1 MRINS
6 KTILAGMALG
16 ALLLTGCN
24 DAEYDTLS
32 NQAYILQT
40 NTNANSSLKL
50 TVGAEVATTTLNVR
64 LSDVANVESRYRLVY
79 DTAVVN
85 EYNRLNETPYA
96 SLPQESFSLSSEET
110 TIEAGTS
117 VSTPITLTVPPYSEA
132 LKASGKKYAIGFRLE
147 NTSGN
152 ASVLPSGSKIVY
164 ILDQVVIQPVVVLDQ
179 SHYVSQNLVKNYP
192 LTEWTVEMNINK
204 HVLYTEVGRG
214 NNQAIFGAGPDEIYI
229 RFGDAPIEGNRLQIK
244 TQGTQ
249 MNSLALFNEHTW
261 YHLAFVCTG
270 TKLYLYVNGQLDN
283 SMDLP
288 GKTTNVNSIN
298 ICSPSTYWLGNAMY
312 SEVRFWQRA
321 RSQAEIAN
329 NMYACDP
336 TTPGLITYYKM
347 NEGEGYSFRDA
358 SGNGNNAETN
368 GQAVPEWIPGC
379 ENRRQIVNKDRL

>member
-6 KTILAGMALG
+6 KSILAGMALG

-179 SHYVSQNLVKNYP
+179 SHYVSQDLVKNYP

-204 HVLYTEVGRG
+204 HILYTEVGRG

-368 GQAVPEWIPGC
+368 GQAVPEWIQDVRIDG
-379 ENRRQIVNKDRL
+379 K

>member
-6 KTILAGMALG
+6 KSILAGMALG
-16 ALLLTGCN
+16 TLLLTGCN

-110 TIEAGTS
+110 TIEAGAS

-204 HVLYTEVGRG
+204 HILYTEVGRG

-368 GQAVPEWIPGC
+368 GQAVPEWIQDVRIDG
-379 ENRRQIVNKDRL
+379 K

>member
-6 KTILAGMALG
+6 KSILAGMALG

-85 EYNRLNETPYA
+85 EYNRLNETPYV

-179 SHYVSQNLVKNYP
+179 SHYVSQNLLKNYP

-368 GQAVPEWIPGC
+368 DQAVPEWIQDVRIDG
-379 ENRRQIVNKDRL
+379 K

>member
-6 KTILAGMALG
+6 KSILAGMALG

-85 EYNRLNETPYA
+85 EYNRLNETPYV

-110 TIEAGTS
+110 TIEAGAS

-179 SHYVSQNLVKNYP
+179 SHYVSQDLVKNYP

-298 ICSPSTYWLGNAMY
+298 ICSPSNYWLGNAMY

-368 GQAVPEWIPGC
+368 GQAVPEWIQDVRIDG
-379 ENRRQIVNKDRL
+379 K

>member
-6 KTILAGMALG
+6 KSILAGMALG

-64 LSDVANVESRYRLVY
+64 LSDVANVESRYHLVY

-110 TIEAGTS
+110 TIETGAS

-204 HVLYTEVGRG
+204 HILYTEVGRG

-368 GQAVPEWIPGC
+368 GQAVPEWIQDVRIDG
-379 ENRRQIVNKDRL
+379 K

>member
-50 TVGAEVATTTLNVR
+50 TVGAEVATTTVNVR

-85 EYNRLNETPYA
+85 EYNRLNETPYV

-110 TIEAGTS
+110 TIEAGAS

-204 HVLYTEVGRG
+204 HILYTEVGRG

-261 YHLAFVCTG
+261 YHHAFVCTG

-368 GQAVPEWIPGC
+368 GQAVPEWIQDVRIDG
-379 ENRRQIVNKDRL
+379 K

>member
-6 KTILAGMALG
+6 KSILAGMALG

-368 GQAVPEWIPGC
+368 GQAVPERIQDVRIDG
-379 ENRRQIVNKDRL
+379 K

>member
-6 KTILAGMALG
+6 KSILAGMALG

-85 EYNRLNETPYA
+85 EYNRLNETPYV

-110 TIEAGTS
+110 TIEAGAS

-204 HVLYTEVGRG
+204 HILYTEVGRG

-347 NEGEGYSFRDA
+347 NEGEGYSCRDA

-368 GQAVPEWIPGC
+368 GQAVPEWIQDVRIDG
-379 ENRRQIVNKDRL
+379 K

>member
-6 KTILAGMALG
+6 KSILAGMALG

-179 SHYVSQNLVKNYP
+179 SHYVSQDLVKNYP

-288 GKTTNVNSIN
+288 GKTTNVNHIN

-368 GQAVPEWIPGC
+368 GQAVPEWIQDVRIDG
-379 ENRRQIVNKDRL
+379 K

>member
-50 TVGAEVATTTLNVR
+50 TVGAEVATTTVNVC

-85 EYNRLNETPYA
+85 EYNRLNETPYV

-110 TIEAGTS
+110 TIEAGAS

-204 HVLYTEVGRG
+204 HILYTEVGRG

-368 GQAVPEWIPGC
+368 GQAVPEWIQDVRIDG
-379 ENRRQIVNKDRL
+379 K

>member
-6 KTILAGMALG
+6 KSILAGMALG

-179 SHYVSQNLVKNYP
+179 SHYVSQDLVKNYP

-368 GQAVPEWIPGC
+368 GQAVPEWILDVRIDG
-379 ENRRQIVNKDRL
+379 K

>member
-6 KTILAGMALG
+6 KSILAGMALG

-85 EYNRLNETPYA
+85 EYNRLNETPYV

-368 GQAVPEWIPGC
+368 GQAVPEWIQDVRIDG
-379 ENRRQIVNKDRL
+379 K

>member
-6 KTILAGMALG
+6 KSILAGMALG

-110 TIEAGTS
+110 TIEAGAS

-204 HVLYTEVGRG
+204 HILYTEVGRG

-358 SGNGNNAETN
+358 SGNGNNAEIN
-368 GQAVPEWIPGC
+368 GQAVPEWIQDVRIDG
-379 ENRRQIVNKDRL
+379 K

>member
-1 MRINS
+1 MSINS

-40 NTNANSSLKL
+40 NTNANTSVKL
-50 TVGAEVATTTLNVR
+50 TVGAETASTTVNVR
-64 LSDVANVESRYRLVY
+64 LSDVANAESSYRLVY

-85 EYNRLNETPYA
+85 EYNRINGTPYE
-96 SLPQESFSLSSEET
+96 SLPESAYTLSSNET
-110 TIEAGTS
+110 TIEAGAS
-117 VSTPITLTVPPYSEA
+117 VSSPITLTVPPYTEA
-132 LKASGKKYAIGFRLE
+132 LKTSGKKYAIGFRLE

-152 ASVLPSGSKIVY
+152 ANVLSSGSKIVY
-164 ILDQVVIQPVVVLDQ
+164 ILDQVVIQPVVVLDREHNI
-179 SHYVSQNLVKNYP
+179 SKELVKTYP

-204 HVLYTEVGRG
+204 DVLYTQVGQG
-214 NNQAIFGAGPDEIYI
+214 NNQAIFGATPDEIYI

-249 MNSLALFNEHTW
+249 MNSQMLFNEHTW

-288 GKTTNVNSIN
+288 GKTTNVSKID
-298 ICSPSTYWLGNAMY
+298 ICSPSTYWLGSAMY
-312 SEVRFWQRA
+312 SEVRFWQKA
-321 RSQAEIAN
+321 RTQAEIAN
-329 NMYACDP
+329 NMYSCDP

-347 NEGEGYSFRDA
+347 DEGKGFSFRDA
-358 SGNGNNAETN
+358 SGNGNDAETT
-368 GQAVPEWIPGC
+368 GQAVPEWVQDVRIDG
-379 ENRRQIVNKDRL
+379 K

>member
-6 KTILAGMALG
+6 KSILAGMALG

-50 TVGAEVATTTLNVR
+50 TVGAEVATTTVNVR

-85 EYNRLNETPYA
+85 EYNRLNETPYV

-110 TIEAGTS
+110 TIEAGAS

-204 HVLYTEVGRG
+204 HILYTEVGRG

-368 GQAVPEWIPGC
+368 GQVVPEWIQDVRIDG
-379 ENRRQIVNKDRL
+379 K

>member
-6 KTILAGMALG
+6 KSILAGMALG
-16 ALLLTGCN
+16 ALVLTGCN

-64 LSDVANVESRYRLVY
+64 LSDVANVESSYRLVY

-110 TIEAGTS
+110 TIEAGAS

-179 SHYVSQNLVKNYP
+179 SHYVSQDLVKNYP

-368 GQAVPEWIPGC
+368 GQAVPEWIQDVRIDG
-379 ENRRQIVNKDRL
+379 K

>member
-6 KTILAGMALG
+6 KSILAGMALG

-85 EYNRLNETPYA
+85 EYNRLNETPYV

-110 TIEAGTS
+110 TIEAGAS

-179 SHYVSQNLVKNYP
+179 SHYVSQDLVKNYP

-368 GQAVPEWIPGC
+368 GQAVPEWIQDVRIDG
-379 ENRRQIVNKDRL
+379 K

>member
-6 KTILAGMALG
+6 KSILAGMALG
-16 ALLLTGCN
+16 ALVLTGCN

-64 LSDVANVESRYRLVY
+64 LSDVANVESSYRLVY

-110 TIEAGTS
+110 TIEAGAS

-368 GQAVPEWIPGC
+368 GQAVPEWIQDVRIDG
-379 ENRRQIVNKDRL
+379 K

>member
-6 KTILAGMALG
+6 KSILAGMALG

-110 TIEAGTS
+110 TIEAGAS

-132 LKASGKKYAIGFRLE
+132 LKPSGKKYAIGFRLE

-368 GQAVPEWIPGC
+368 GQAVPEWIQDVRIDG
-379 ENRRQIVNKDRL
+379 K

>member
-6 KTILAGMALG
+6 KSILAGMALG

-110 TIEAGTS
+110 TIEAGAS

-204 HVLYTEVGRG
+204 HILYTEVGRG

-261 YHLAFVCTG
+261 YHLAFVCTD

-368 GQAVPEWIPGC
+368 GQAVPEWIQDVRIDG
-379 ENRRQIVNKDRL
+379 K

>member
-6 KTILAGMALG
+6 KYILAGMALG

-204 HVLYTEVGRG
+204 HILYTEVGRG

-312 SEVRFWQRA
+312 SEVRLWQRA

-368 GQAVPEWIPGC
+368 GQAVPEWIQDVRIDG
-379 ENRRQIVNKDRL
+379 K

>member
-6 KTILAGMALG
+6 KSILAGMALG

-50 TVGAEVATTTLNVR
+50 TVGAEVATTTVNVR

-85 EYNRLNETPYA
+85 EYNRLNETPYV

-368 GQAVPEWIPGC
+368 GQAVPEWIQDVRIDG
-379 ENRRQIVNKDRL
+379 K

>member
-6 KTILAGMALG
+6 KSILAGMALG

-50 TVGAEVATTTLNVR
+50 TVGAEVATTLLNVR

-110 TIEAGTS
+110 TIEAGAS

-368 GQAVPEWIPGC
+368 GQAVPEWIQDVRIDG
-379 ENRRQIVNKDRL
+379 K

>member
-16 ALLLTGCN
+16 AQLLTGCN

-50 TVGAEVATTTLNVR
+50 TVGAEVATTTVNVR

-85 EYNRLNETPYA
+85 EYNRLNETPYV

-110 TIEAGTS
+110 TIEAGAS

-288 GKTTNVNSIN
+288 GKTTNVNNIN

-368 GQAVPEWIPGC
+368 GQAVPEWIQDVRIDG
-379 ENRRQIVNKDRL
+379 K

>member
-6 KTILAGMALG
+6 KSILAGMALG

-110 TIEAGTS
+110 TIEAGAS

-179 SHYVSQNLVKNYP
+179 SHYVSENLVKNYP

-204 HVLYTEVGRG
+204 HILYTEVGRG

-368 GQAVPEWIPGC
+368 GQAVPEWIQDVRIDG
-379 ENRRQIVNKDRL
+379 K

>member
-50 TVGAEVATTTLNVR
+50 TVGAEVATTTVNVR

-85 EYNRLNETPYA
+85 EYNRLNETPYV

-110 TIEAGTS
+110 TIEAGAS

-368 GQAVPEWIPGC
+368 GQAVPEWIQDVRIDG
-379 ENRRQIVNKDRL
+379 K

>member
-6 KTILAGMALG
+6 KSILAGMALG

-64 LSDVANVESRYRLVY
+64 LSDVANVESHYRLVY

-110 TIEAGTS
+110 TIEAGAS

-368 GQAVPEWIPGC
+368 GQAVPEWIQDVRIDG
-379 ENRRQIVNKDRL
+379 K

>member
-6 KTILAGMALG
+6 KSILAGMALG

-85 EYNRLNETPYA
+85 EYNRLNETPYV

-110 TIEAGTS
+110 TIEAGAS
-117 VSTPITLTVPPYSEA
+117 VSTPITLTVPPYNEA
-132 LKASGKKYAIGFRLE
+132 LKASGKKYAIGFRLD

-368 GQAVPEWIPGC
+368 GQAVPEWIQDVRIDG
-379 ENRRQIVNKDRL
+379 K

>member
-50 TVGAEVATTTLNVR
+50 TVGAEVATTTVNVR

-85 EYNRLNETPYA
+85 EYNRLNETPYV

-110 TIEAGTS
+110 TIEASAS

-204 HVLYTEVGRG
+204 HILYTEVGRG
-214 NNQAIFGAGPDEIYI
+214 NNQAIFGAVPDEIYI

-368 GQAVPEWIPGC
+368 GQAVPEWIQDVRIDG
-379 ENRRQIVNKDRL
+379 K

>member
-6 KTILAGMALG
+6 KSILAGMALG

-110 TIEAGTS
+110 TIEAGAS

-204 HVLYTEVGRG
+204 HILYTEVGRG

-270 TKLYLYVNGQLDN
+270 TKLCLYVNGQLDN

-368 GQAVPEWIPGC
+368 GQAVPEWIQDVRIDG
-379 ENRRQIVNKDRL
+379 K

>member
-6 KTILAGMALG
+6 KSILAGMALG

-110 TIEAGTS
+110 TIEAGAS

-249 MNSLALFNEHTW
+249 MNSLALFNDHTW

-368 GQAVPEWIPGC
+368 GQAVPEWIQDVRIDG
-379 ENRRQIVNKDRL
+379 K

>member
-6 KTILAGMALG
+6 KSILAGMALG

-110 TIEAGTS
+110 TIEAGAS

-152 ASVLPSGSKIVY
+152 TSVLPSGSKIVY

-368 GQAVPEWIPGC
+368 GQAVPEWIQDVRIDG
-379 ENRRQIVNKDRL
+379 K

>member
-50 TVGAEVATTTLNVR
+50 TVGAEVATTTVNVR

-85 EYNRLNETPYA
+85 EYNRLNETPYV

-204 HVLYTEVGRG
+204 HILYTEVGRG

-368 GQAVPEWIPGC
+368 GQAVPEWIQDVRIDG
-379 ENRRQIVNKDRL
+379 K

>member
-1 MRINS
+1 MRINNKS
-6 KTILAGMALG
+6 ILAGMALG

-110 TIEAGTS
+110 TIEAGAS

-204 HVLYTEVGRG
+204 HILYTEVGRG

-368 GQAVPEWIPGC
+368 GQAVPEWIQDVRIDG
-379 ENRRQIVNKDRL
+379 K

>member
-6 KTILAGMALG
+6 KSILAGMALG

-110 TIEAGTS
+110 TIEAGAS

-214 NNQAIFGAGPDEIYI
+214 NNQAIFGAVPDEIYI

-368 GQAVPEWIPGC
+368 GQAVPEWIQDVRIDG
-379 ENRRQIVNKDRL
+379 K

>member
-6 KTILAGMALG
+6 KSILAGMALG

-110 TIEAGTS
+110 TIEAGAS

-204 HVLYTEVGRG
+204 HILYTEVGRG

-312 SEVRFWQRA
+312 SELRFWQRA

-368 GQAVPEWIPGC
+368 GQAVPEWIQDVRIDG
-379 ENRRQIVNKDRL
+379 K

>member
-6 KTILAGMALG
+6 KSILAGMALV

-110 TIEAGTS
+110 TIEAGAS

-214 NNQAIFGAGPDEIYI
+214 NNQAIFGADPDEIYI

-368 GQAVPEWIPGC
+368 GQAVPEWIQDVRIDG
-379 ENRRQIVNKDRL
+379 K

>member
-1 MRINS
+1 MSINS

-40 NTNANSSLKL
+40 NTNANTSVKL
-50 TVGAEVATTTLNVR
+50 TVGAEAASTTVNVR
-64 LSDVANVESRYRLVY
+64 LSDVANAESSYRLVY

-85 EYNRLNETPYA
+85 EYNRINGTPYE
-96 SLPQESFSLSSEET
+96 SLPESAYTLSSNET
-110 TIEAGTS
+110 TIEAGAS
-117 VSTPITLTVPPYSEA
+117 VSSPITLTVPPYTEA
-132 LKASGKKYAIGFRLE
+132 LKTSGKKYAIGFRLE

-152 ASVLPSGSKIVY
+152 ANVLSSGSKIVY
-164 ILDQVVIQPVVVLDQ
+164 ILDQVVIQPVVVLDREHNI
-179 SHYVSQNLVKNYP
+179 SKELVKTYP

-204 HVLYTEVGRG
+204 DVLYTQVGQG
-214 NNQAIFGAGPDEIYI
+214 NNQAIFGATPDEIYI

-249 MNSLALFNEHTW
+249 MNSQMLFNEHTW

-288 GKTTNVNSIN
+288 GKTTNVSKID
-298 ICSPSTYWLGNAMY
+298 ICSPSTYWLGSAMY
-312 SEVRFWQRA
+312 SEVRFWQKA
-321 RSQAEIAN
+321 RTQAEIAN
-329 NMYACDP
+329 NMYSCDP

-347 NEGEGYSFRDA
+347 DEGKGFSFRDA
-358 SGNGNNAETN
+358 SGNGNDAETT
-368 GQAVPEWIPGC
+368 GQAVPEWVQDVRIDG
-379 ENRRQIVNKDRL
+379 K

>member
-6 KTILAGMALG
+6 KSILAGMALG

-204 HVLYTEVGRG
+204 HILYTEVGRG

-368 GQAVPEWIPGC
+368 GQAVPEWIQDVRIDG
-379 ENRRQIVNKDRL
+379 K

>member
-6 KTILAGMALG
+6 KSILAGMALG

-110 TIEAGTS
+110 TIEAGAS

-204 HVLYTEVGRG
+204 HILYTEVGRG

-368 GQAVPEWIPGC
+368 DQAVPEWIQDVRIDG
-379 ENRRQIVNKDRL
+379 K